1 MVDAGLSI
9 VKACLFIGIGHSTF
23 YRSERDWRRAD
34 AAVIDAI
41 NAVLGKSP
49 RTGFCKCSGLMRFKG
64 FPFNHKRVYCQMGLN
79 FKRRTK
85 PRATQSRCSALRGT
99 RASKP
104 PMGVGLY
111 A

>member
-34 AAVIDAI
+34 AAVI
-41 NAVLGKSP
+41 
-49 RTGFCKCSGLMRFKG
+49 
-64 FPFNHKRVYCQMGLN
+64 HKRVYCQMGLN

>member
-49 RTGFCKCSGLMRFKG
+49 RTGFCKLFRETHAFLLC
-64 FPFNHKRVYCQMGLN
+64 PD
-79 FKRRTK
+79 T
-85 PRATQSRCSALRGT
+85 SA
-99 RASKP
+99 
-104 PMGVGLY
+104 
-111 A
+111 